1 MPLRFSF
8 IQQCWGENVKRT
20 TMKSLAGKIEETRKE
35 YGNSF
40 NYIVSTISK
49 RQYISLKMCPTN
61 LCRILPLCGG
71 LVSHLKNKLPSS
83 IHKPCL
89 AFSTSA

>member
-1 MPLRFSF
+1 VEDF

-40 NYIVSTISK
+40 
-49 RQYISLKMCPTN
+49 
-61 LCRILPLCGG
+61 GG